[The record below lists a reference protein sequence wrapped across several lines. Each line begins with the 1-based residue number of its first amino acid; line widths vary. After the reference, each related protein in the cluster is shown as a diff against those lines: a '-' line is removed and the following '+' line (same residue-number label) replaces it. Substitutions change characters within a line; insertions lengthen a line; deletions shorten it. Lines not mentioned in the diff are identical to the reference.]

1 MGNKLK
7 ELESSNEGPFVH
19 TAPKQ
24 ARDSIAAHGLR
35 PSKPGYDEH
44 KGVYV
49 LPHPGEEVSKNWAE
63 NATQYGT
70 DIYEVKKNPNTKVF
84 LDIQDGALGSF
95 FHKTIKHSDFN
106 RTGHIFHNDEGHPQ
120 VHWHKEE
127 ECPEGRTA
135 NTSTHLSEQ
144 EFLSRHSDGL

>member
-1 MGNKLK
+1 MRDLLFTQPLNR
-7 ELESSNEGPFVH
+7 LETVLPH
-19 TAPKQ
+19 TDCDLLNQ
-24 ARDSIAAHGLR
+24 GTTNIR
-35 PSKPGYDEH
+35 
-44 KGVYV
+44 GVYV

-70 DIYEVKKNPNTKVF
+70 DIYEVKKNPNTKVY
-84 LDIQDGALGSF
+84 LDSQDGALGSF